1 MCTRVKD
8 DASSK
13 RIVNPMPGRISH
25 RNRFCDLVLVACLMV
40 LWPSVARAQHST
52 LEATVH
58 EIQKTRKWIHVPVN
72 QSVLIETNLPI
83 ARQQSLSS
91 AIAQIESISPTQALV
106 KGIAVGQTQVIIW
119 ADDQQM
125 TFDVSVEQEL
135 GQLEE
140 AIRRVAPH
148 ADVRAHPIMDTVVI
162 SGTVSDAR
170 LADRIMQVAAIFAS
184 DVQNHLQIA
193 GEQQVLLRVT
203 MAEVSRSILR
213 QFGVNGLLIGENFRD
228 FQALSNIGAINPS
241 SFGFAPGN
249 VSNNIPI
256 ITPGTAV
263 GVNPT
268 LSLGFPRVQMQL
280 FVQALRENGL
290 LKILAEPNLVAISGR
305 TASFLAGGEFPI
317 PVPQTTGAGGGGNAI
332 TIEFREFGVRLAF
345 TPIVLANQR
354 IRLNIAP
361 EVSDLDFSRG
371 VAIGGFVVPGLNVR
385 RTETTVE
392 IGNGQS
398 FVISGLLSETVRAVS
413 SRVPGLGD
421 LPVLGALFA
430 SVEFRKNLT
439 ELVVMVTP
447 EIISPLN
454 PDQIGVMPGFDV
466 EDPDDWQLFALGLLE
481 RPPPD
486 EAVESSASTEGW
498 PAAGG
503 SADDEGRSPNA
514 ILGPWGQSDLEEN

>member
-1 MCTRVKD
+1 MCSRVKD
-8 DASSK
+8 DALSE
-13 RIVNPMPGRISH
+13 RIVNPLTGRMS
-25 RNRFCDLVLVACLMV
+25 RRSRLFDLALVGYLLVLGPGAAL
-40 LWPSVARAQHST
+40 AQDST

-58 EIQKTRKWIHVPVN
+58 EIQKKRKWIHVPVN

-83 ARQQSLSS
+83 ARQQSLAP
-91 AIAQIESISPTQALV
+91 AIAEIESISPTQALV
-106 KGIAVGQTQVIIW
+106 KGIAVGRTQVIIW
-119 ADDQQM
+119 ADDQQL

-148 ADVRAHPIMDTVVI
+148 ADVSAHPIMDTVVI
-162 SGTVSDAR
+162 SGTVSDAQ

-213 QFGVNGLLIGENFRD
+213 QLGINGLMIGENFRD
-228 FQALSNIGAINPS
+228 FQFVSNIGAVNPS

-249 VSNNIPI
+249 VATNLPI

-263 GVNPT
+263 GANPS
-268 LSLGFPRVQMQL
+268 LSFGFPRVQMQL

-305 TASFLAGGEFPI
+305 TAMFLAGGEFPI
-317 PVPQTTGAGGGGNAI
+317 PVPQTGTGGGNTI
-332 TIEFREFGVRLAF
+332 TIEYRKFGVSLAF
-345 TPIVLANQR
+345 TPVVLANQN

-361 EVSDLDFSRG
+361 EVSELDFARG
-371 VAIGGFVVPGLNVR
+371 VAFGGFVVPGLSIR

-398 FVISGLLSETVRAVS
+398 FAISGLLSENVRAVS
-413 SRVPGLGD
+413 SRLPGIGD

-430 SVEFRKNLT
+430 SREYRKNLT

-447 EIISPLN
+447 EIVSPLN
-454 PDQIGVMPGFDV
+454 PDQIGLMPGFDI

-481 RPPPD
+481 RPPLE
-486 EAVESSASTEGW
+486 EAGESSIAAEGGS
-498 PAAGG
+498 AAGG
-503 SADDEGRSPNA
+503 SADAEGRSPNA
-514 ILGPWGQSDLEEN
+514 ILGPWGQSDFEENQ

>member
-1 MCTRVKD
+1 MCGRVKD
-8 DASSK
+8 DALSK
-13 RIVNPMPGRISH
+13 RIVSPLPGRKS
-25 RNRFCDLVLVACLMV
+25 RRSRFCDLALVGYLLV
-40 LWPSVARAQHST
+40 LWPSAAVAQRST

-58 EIQKTRKWIHVPVN
+58 EIEKTRKWIHVPVN

-83 ARQQSLSS
+83 ARQHSLSD
-91 AIAQIESISPTQALV
+91 AIAKVESISPMQALV
-106 KGIAVGQTQVIIW
+106 RGIAVGRTQVIIW

-148 ADVRAHPIMDTVVI
+148 AEVRAHPIMDTVVI
-162 SGTVSDAR
+162 SGAVSDAQ
-170 LADRIMQVAAIFAS
+170 LADRIMQVASIFAS

-213 QFGVNGLLIGENFRD
+213 QLGVNGLLLGENFRD
-228 FQALSNIGAINPS
+228 FQVLSNVGAINPT
-241 SFGFAPGN
+241 SFGFAPGT
-249 VSNNIPI
+249 VSSNIPL
-256 ITPGTAV
+256 ITGGTTV
-263 GVNPT
+263 GANPT

-290 LKILAEPNLVAISGR
+290 LKVLAEPNLVAISGR

-317 PVPQTTGAGGGGNAI
+317 PVPQTTGGTGNTI

-345 TPIVLANQR
+345 TPIVLANQN

-361 EVSDLDFSRG
+361 EVSELDFARG
-371 VAIGGFVVPGLNVR
+371 VSIGGFTVPGLNVR

-398 FVISGLLSETVRAVS
+398 FAISGLLSENVRAVS
-413 SRVPGLGD
+413 SRLPGLGD
-421 LPVLGALFA
+421 LPILGALFA
-430 SVEFRKNLT
+430 SREFRKNLT

-447 EIISPLN
+447 EIVSPLN
-454 PDQIGVMPGFDV
+454 PDQLGVLPGFDV
-466 EDPDDWQLFALGLLE
+466 EDPDDWQMFALGLLE
-481 RPPPD
+481 RPLPEED
-486 EAVESSASTEGW
+486 GEYSTPTEDW

-503 SADDEGRSPNA
+503 SVDAEGRSPNA
-514 ILGPWGQSDLEEN
+514 LLGPWGQSDIEENQ

>member
-1 MCTRVKD
+1 MCGRVKD
-8 DASSK
+8 DALSK
-13 RIVNPMPGRISH
+13 RVINPLLGRMFRRS
-25 RNRFCDLVLVACLMV
+25 RFRDFALIAYLSV
-40 LWPSVARAQHST
+40 LWPSAALAQNSV

-58 EIQKTRKWIHVPVN
+58 EIEKTRKWIHVPVN

-83 ARQQSLSS
+83 ARQQSLSP
-91 AIAQIESISPTQALV
+91 AIAEVESISPTQALV
-106 KGIAVGQTQVIIW
+106 KGIAVGRTQVIIW

-148 ADVRAHPIMDTVVI
+148 ADVQTHSIMSTVVI

-170 LADRIMQVAAIFAS
+170 LADRIMQVAAIFAT

-213 QFGVNGLLIGENFRD
+213 QFGVNGLLLGENFRD
-228 FQALSNIGAINPS
+228 FQVLSNVGAINPT
-241 SFGFAPGN
+241 SFGFGPGN
-249 VSNNIPI
+249 ISNNIPLL
-256 ITPGTAV
+256 TGGTAV
-263 GVNPT
+263 GANPT

-290 LKILAEPNLVAISGR
+290 LKVLAEPNLVALSGR

-317 PVPQTTGAGGGGNAI
+317 PVPQTTGGGGNTI

-345 TPIVLANQR
+345 TPIVLANQN

-361 EVSDLDFSRG
+361 EVSELDFARG
-371 VAIGGFVVPGLNVR
+371 VSIGGFTVPGLNVR

-398 FVISGLLSETVRAVS
+398 FVISGLLSENVRAVS
-413 SRVPGLGD
+413 TRLPGIGD
-421 LPVLGALFA
+421 LPILGALF
-430 SVEFRKNLT
+430 SSREFRKNLT

-447 EIISPLN
+447 EIVSPLN

-481 RPPPD
+481 RPLPE
-486 EAVESSASTEGW
+486 EAGESSAPSEDW

-503 SADDEGRSPNA
+503 SADAEGRSTNA
-514 ILGPWGQSDLEEN
+514 ILGPWGQSDFEENR